1 MNYMKFKVYKKALK
15 EVTEKELRAE
25 SFVINRTD

>member
-1 MNYMKFKVYKKALK
+1 MNYMKFKVYKKVLK

>member
-1 MNYMKFKVYKKALK
+1 MNYMKFKVYKKVLK

-25 SFVINRTD
+25 SFVINRID

>member
-1 MNYMKFKVYKKALK
+1 MNYMKLKVYKKVLK